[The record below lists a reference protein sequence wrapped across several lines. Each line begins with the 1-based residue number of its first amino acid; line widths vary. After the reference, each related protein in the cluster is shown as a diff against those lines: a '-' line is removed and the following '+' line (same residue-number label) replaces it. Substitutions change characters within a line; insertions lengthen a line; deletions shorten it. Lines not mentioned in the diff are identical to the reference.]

1 MQNLKNSNNLLF
13 WLQIKKFWWLRNS
26 ARAMVKLP
34 FLLTP
39 RTYSFSSYLEF
50 PLTSWKI
57 IWQKLTSGIFF
68 GLGLH
73 GYYNLDLSKK
83 QRLTTRNNYVS
94 KLQIKKDSRF
104 FYGVIIAR
112 KLNFLNST
120 ITLRNVFYN
129 EVMEKTFPVFSIRNT
144 LVGPILKNRLR
155 HFLSPYLWNKR
166 YKKKFY
172 YLRNYPWAVNRI
184 VLID

>member
-1 MQNLKNSNNLLF
+1 M
-13 WLQIKKFWWLRNS
+13 
-26 ARAMVKLP
+26 
-34 FLLTP
+34 
-39 RTYSFSSYLEF
+39 
-50 PLTSWKI
+50 
-57 IWQKLTSGIFF
+57 FF

-155 HFLSPYLWNKR
+155 HFLSPYL
-166 YKKKFY
+166 
-172 YLRNYPWAVNRI
+172 
-184 VLID
+184 